1 MRTVIKCVKENK
13 KIKFKE
19 LKDREYF
26 YSNGILYLKILQQD
40 LGEYRIN
47 NINAVSLLNA
57 GLTFFQNDEIV
68 YRSTKEYSMERKE
81 LFQKFKIKSEKV
93 LTNTK

>member
-26 YSNGILYLKILQQD
+26 YSNGI
-40 LGEYRIN
+40 
-47 NINAVSLLNA
+47 
-57 GLTFFQNDEIV
+57 
-68 YRSTKEYSMERKE
+68 
-81 LFQKFKIKSEKV
+81 
-93 LTNTK
+93 